1 MKATLQSALKE
12 AMKAKDKVR
21 LETIRALMSA
31 ITYEEI
37 EKKSEPLPADQCL
50 AILQREIKKRR
61 EEIEFA
67 EKAGRPE
74 LLEKLG
80 HEIAAIESFMPKQ
93 LSQAELEKIIMT
105 LRESTPGLSLGVVM
119 KTLKES
125 YAGQYD
131 SKLASEIAKRVCG

>member
-1 MKATLQSALKE
+1 MKTKLQSSLKE

-37 EKKSEPLPADQCL
+37 EKKSDPLPEDQCL
-50 AILQREIKKRR
+50 AILQREVKKRR

-74 LLEKLG
+74 LLDKLEQ
-80 HEIAAIESFMPKQ
+80 EIATIETFLPKQ
-93 LSQAELEKIIMT
+93 LSASELEKIIGD
-105 LRESTPGLSLGVVM
+105 LKQNTPGLSLGVAM
-119 KTLKES
+119 KSLKES
-125 YAGQYD
+125 YGGQYD
-131 SKLASEIAKRVCG
+131 SKLASDIAKRVCG

>member
-1 MKATLQSALKE
+1 MKAILQNSLKE

-37 EKKSEPLPADQCL
+37 EKKSEPLPDDQCL

-67 EKAGRPE
+67 EKAGRSD

-80 HEIAAIESFMPKQ
+80 LEIAAIESFLPKQ
-93 LSQAELEKIIMT
+93 LSEGELEKIITT
-105 LRESTPGLSLGVVM
+105 LKQSTPGISLGVVM

-131 SKLASEIAKRVCG
+131 SKLASEIAKRICS